1 MATAKQLALRIKYA
15 KTSLNSLTKKLNAG
29 KGKLKMLE
37 ADLKKAKVVAGK
49 KKPAK
54 KATSKKKAKKR

>member
-29 KGKLKMLE
+29 KAKLKVLE
-37 ADLKKAKVVAGK
+37 ADLKKAKAAAGK

-54 KATSKKKAKKR
+54 KSAPKKKAQKR

>member
-15 KTSLNSLTKKLNAG
+15 KTSLNSLTKKLSAG
-29 KGKLKMLE
+29 KTKLKVLE
-37 ADLKKAKVVAGK
+37 SDLKKAKAAAGK

-54 KATSKKKAKKR
+54 KAAPKKKAKKR

>member
-15 KTSLNSLTKKLNAG
+15 KTSLGSFTKKLNAG
-29 KGKLKMLE
+29 KAKLKTLE
-37 ADLKKAKVVAGK
+37 ADLKKAKAAAGK

-54 KATSKKKAKKR
+54 KAASTRRAKKR

>member
-29 KGKLKMLE
+29 KAKLKMLE
-37 ADLKKAKVVAGK
+37 GDLKKAKASAGK
-49 KKPAK
+49 KKPVK
-54 KATSKKKAKKR
+54 KVASKKKAKKR

>member
-15 KTSLNSLTKKLNAG
+15 KTSLNSLTKKLGAG
-29 KGKLKMLE
+29 KAKLKALE
-37 ADLKKAKVVAGK
+37 ADLKKAKVAVGK

-54 KATSKKKAKKR
+54 KAAPKKKAKKR

>member
-29 KGKLKMLE
+29 KAKLKMLE

>member
-29 KGKLKMLE
+29 KAKLKMLE
-37 ADLKKAKVVAGK
+37 ADLKKAKVAAGK
-49 KKPAK
+49 KKPVK
-54 KATSKKKAKKR
+54 KVASKKKAKKR

>member
-29 KGKLKMLE
+29 KAKLKMLD
-37 ADLKKAKVVAGK
+37 ADLKTAKASVGK
-49 KKPAK
+49 RKKNTGSTGPRAM
-54 KATSKKKAKKR
+54 KR

>member
-1 MATAKQLALRIKYA
+1 MATVKQLALRIKYA

-29 KGKLKMLE
+29 KAKLKGLE
-37 ADLKKAKVVAGK
+37 ADLKRAKAAAGK

-54 KATSKKKAKKR
+54 KR